1 MVQFEDYYKV
11 LGVERTATQA
21 EIRKAYRKLARKYHP
36 DLNKEK
42 GAEAKFKKYTAAYE
56 VLENPEKRKK
66 YDQFGNGYTDGQ
78 EFRPPPGFDASQFA
92 AGRSGAEGASQFADF
107 SEFFEAMFGG
117 GFQGG
122 SFSAR
127 SQAAGSQGA
136 NGSRA
141 GRTRAKPVP
150 EPLRAELTL
159 SASDFIVGGTKRI
172 SIGSRSVDVR
182 IPLGIKPGASIRL
195 AGLGGVDQYGTPID
209 LIVKILVSDDARY
222 RFEDDK
228 LISKVEVS
236 PGIATV
242 GGPLQCQTPQ
252 GLVKLNI
259 PAGIRSGQRMRI
271 AGKGRLVSSTEVG
284 DLFVEVVP
292 QVPKTPS
299 PAEREL
305 YQKLAEI
312 ERGKEA

>member
-11 LGVERTATQA
+11 LGVERTASQA

-56 VLENPEKRKK
+56 VLDDPEKRKK
-66 YDQFGNGYTDGQ
+66 YDQFGSEYKDGQ
-78 EFRPPPGFDASQFA
+78 EFRPPPGFDASQFGGN
-92 AGRSGAEGASQFADF
+92 AGAGQFSDF

-117 GFQGG
+117 GFSAGG
-122 SFSAR
+122 SF
-127 SQAAGSQGA
+127 GGH
-136 NGSRA
+136 RA
-141 GRTRAKPVP
+141 GRGRAAQQKPTP

-159 SASDFIVGGTKRI
+159 SASEFIVGGTKRI

-195 AGLGGVDQYGTPID
+195 AGLGGNDPYGTPID

-228 LISKVEVS
+228 LVTKLEVP

-252 GLVKLNI
+252 GPVKLNI
-259 PAGIRSGQRMRI
+259 PAGIRSGQRLRL
-271 AGKGRLVSSTEVG
+271 AGKGRLVSSKDVG
-284 DLFVEVVP
+284 DLFVEIVP

-299 PAEREL
+299 EAEREL

-312 ERGKEA
+312 ERGKAA